1 MQALIIQ
8 FECFEREGARHV
20 PYPETLMAGRD
31 SDVHTSFVSGPAR
44 REFEQQHITVPRSAR
59 YALLG
64 SLDGDLSEVWIV
76 CHGHGQLAARFL
88 TRFLPLERDDR
99 LIIAPEAL
107 SRYYLTAP
115 TSGAHSPGSA
125 VGATWMT
132 SEDRE
137 AEIADYVM
145 YLDCLY
151 AHIFSRVTRSSVRLW
166 ILGFSQGVATVTR
179 WITRSKIDA
188 DRVVLWSG
196 SLPPE
201 LTRADAAALTARAPL
216 TVVSGR
222 RDEYA
227 TPERVTA
234 QRDMLTGLGLTF
246 EMISFDGGHEI
257 DAATLAKI
265 ADRSVV
271 TV

>member
-1 MQALIIQ
+1 
-8 FECFEREGARHV
+8 
-20 PYPETLMAGRD
+20 MAGRD
-31 SDVHTSFVSGPAR
+31 SGVHTSIVSGPAR

-64 SLDGDLSEVWIV
+64 SLDADLSEVWIV

-99 LIIAPEAL
+99 LIVAPEAL

-137 AEIADYVM
+137 AEIEDYVT

-151 AHIFSRVTRSSVRLW
+151 EHIFARVSRSSVRLW

-179 WITRSKIDA
+179 WITRSKINA

-201 LTRADAAALTARAPL
+201 LKKVDATALTAGAPL

-227 TPERVTA
+227 TPERVIA

-246 EMISFDGGHEI
+246 EMVSFDGGHEI
-257 DAATLAKI
+257 DAATLVGI
-265 ADRSVV
+265 ADGSVV

>member
-1 MQALIIQ
+1 M
-8 FECFEREGARHV
+8 AR
-20 PYPETLMAGRD
+20 RD
-31 SDVHTSFVSGPAR
+31 SGVHTSIVSGPAR

-64 SLDGDLSEVWIV
+64 SLDADLSEVWIV

-88 TRFLPLERDDR
+88 ARFLPLERDDR
-99 LIIAPEAL
+99 LIVAPEAL

-115 TSGAHSPGSA
+115 TSGAHSPGTA

-151 AHIFSRVTRSSVRLW
+151 DHIFSRVSRSNVRLW

-179 WITRSKIDA
+179 WIARSKIDA

-196 SLPPE
+196 SLPAE
-201 LTRADAAALTARAPL
+201 LMKGDAAALTAASPL

-234 QRDMLTGLGLTF
+234 QREMLRGLGLTF
-246 EMISFDGGHEI
+246 EMISFDGGHDI
-257 DAATLAKI
+257 DAATLARI
-265 ADRSVV
+265 ADGSPV